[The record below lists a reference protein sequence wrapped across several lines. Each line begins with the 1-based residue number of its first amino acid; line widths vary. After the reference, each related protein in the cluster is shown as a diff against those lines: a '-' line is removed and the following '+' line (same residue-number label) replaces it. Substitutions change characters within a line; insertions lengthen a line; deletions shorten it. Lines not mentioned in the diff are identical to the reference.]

1 MSAPSSTPPLSCA
14 HPTLNTEEARRAE
27 TAHAAEELQ
36 RALAAEDDLRMVTY
50 KAFVALLGPVALAQ
64 VLVAAF
70 PYWPDM
76 GAAVAR
82 LMARVAARHGGGGG
96 GEGGKGAVAAGAAA
110 AAAARQGSGESGA
123 AGAQR

>member
-1 MSAPSSTPPLSCA
+1 
-14 HPTLNTEEARRAE
+14 
-27 TAHAAEELQ
+27 
-36 RALAAEDDLRMVTY
+36 MVTY

-96 GEGGKGAVAAGAAA
+96 EGAVAAGAAA
-110 AAAARQGSGESGA
+110 AAAAGQGSGESGA